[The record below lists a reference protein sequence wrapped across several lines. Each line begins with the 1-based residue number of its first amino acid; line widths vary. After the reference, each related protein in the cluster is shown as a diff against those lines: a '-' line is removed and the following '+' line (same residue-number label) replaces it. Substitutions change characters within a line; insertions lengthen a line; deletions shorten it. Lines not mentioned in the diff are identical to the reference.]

1 MSPGREGRRYLLGR
15 DRARGEARPSGVRRA
30 ARLVLAGGVAL
41 ASCVVSLTASSFSA
55 RAQEAPEARP
65 TVHLL
70 TTGGTI
76 ASRPGENLGGRAL
89 LEGVPGLGDAARITV
104 EEFSDIGSSKM
115 TTAHW
120 LRLGRRVRALFRQR
134 PDLAGI
140 VVTHG
145 TDTMEETAFF
155 LHLAVSDPR
164 PVVVT
169 GAMRPPGTAGG
180 DGPANLLDAVR
191 AAASTESRGRGTLVV
206 MNDEIH
212 RAPAVQKAH
221 TSRPDAFVSPGEG
234 PVGSVALETV
244 EYRLPARSGP
254 LHGRYDE
261 ALAWDRL
268 PRVRVAYSYAG
279 ADAWSLRALAD
290 EGAVGLVVASM
301 GRGNL
306 SAAQEEA
313 LRVVVERG
321 IPVVVSSRTMAGPVP
336 VGDPGDGI
344 VGAGHLNPQ
353 KARVLFSMAL
363 TETED
368 PEALAELY
376 RHFR

>member
-1 MSPGREGRRYLLGR
+1 MS
-15 DRARGEARPSGVRRA
+15 VRRA
-30 ARLVLAGGVAL
+30 LRLALFGGVAL
-41 ASCVVSLTASSFSA
+41 AVGVASLPFSSIPA
-55 RAQEAPEARP
+55 RAQAPDRRP
-65 TVHLL
+65 AVHVL

-76 ASRPGENLGGRAL
+76 SSRPGEDLTGEAL
-89 LEGVPGLGDAARITV
+89 LDGVPGLREVARVSV
-104 EEFSDIGSSKM
+104 EEFSRIGSSKM

-120 LRLGRRVRALFRQR
+120 LRLGRRIRALFEGR

-169 GAMRPPGTAGG
+169 GAMRPPATAGA

-191 AAASTESRGRGTLVV
+191 AAASPDSRGRGALVV

-221 TSRPDAFVSPGEG
+221 TSRADAFRSPGEG
-234 PVGSVALETV
+234 PVGSASLGAVR
-244 EYRLPARSGP
+244 YRLPARSGP
-254 LHGRYDE
+254 LHGRFDA
-261 ALAWDRL
+261 ALGWDRL
-268 PRVRVAYSYAG
+268 PRVRIGYSYAG
-279 ADAWSLRALAD
+279 ADAWSLRSLAD
-290 EGAVGLVVASM
+290 DGAVGLVVASM

-313 LRVVVERG
+313 VRVVAERG
-321 IPVVVSSRTMAGPVP
+321 IPVVISSRTMAGPVP
-336 VGDPGDGI
+336 VGEPGDGI

-353 KARVLFSMAL
+353 QARVLFCLAL
-363 TETED
+363 TETER
-368 PEALAELY
+368 PEELAEIF